1 MTISRKFRYGW
12 LVPPI
17 AIILAFAAWYLF
29 DPGFSG
35 SRKIVE
41 TNQVQGEFEQRVRNY
56 LIQNPEVLV
65 EAMQVL
71 EERRRAEEQNEA
83 QVAIAQ
89 YRDELL
95 FSEHSPVVGNP
106 QGKVTLVEFF
116 DYNCPYCRQVA
127 PLMDEALTTDPDLR
141 IVYKEFPI
149 LGPNSVFAA
158 KAALAAARQDAYQ
171 QFHEAIMAS
180 TGSADEAG
188 VLAIAEQLKLDMEKL
203 RSDMQSPEI
212 QAEIERNLKLAS
224 ALRINGTPGF
234 VIGEEIVRG
243 ATNLETMKSLI
254 DKARDDL
261 KEVR

>member
-1 MTISRKFRYGW
+1 MTISHKSQFGW
-12 LVPPI
+12 LVLPI
-17 AIILAFAAWYLF
+17 AIILAVATWYLF

-35 SRKIVE
+35 SRKVVE
-41 TNQVQGEFEQRVRNY
+41 TNQTQGEFGRRVRDY
-56 LIQNPEVLV
+56 LIKNPEVIV

-71 EERRRAEEQNEA
+71 GERRRTEEQDEA
-83 QVAIAQ
+83 QAAIAEH
-89 YRDELL
+89 RDELL

-106 QGKVTLVEFF
+106 HGEVTMLEFF

-127 PLMDEALTTDPDLR
+127 PLMSEALTTDPGLR

-171 QFHEAIMAS
+171 EFHEAIMAL
-180 TGSADEAG
+180 TGSADEAE
-188 VLAIAEQLKLDMEKL
+188 VLKIAERLQLDMEQL
-203 RSDMQSPEI
+203 QADMQLPEI
-212 QAEIERNLKLAS
+212 QAEIERNLELAS

-234 VIGEEIVRG
+234 VIGQEIVRG

-261 KEVR
+261 KELR